1 MFVCNREVYGF
12 LPVPLRSHSTLRD
25 EAESFLH
32 VQLEIMG
39 EQRGP
44 GLTPS
49 ASVPGSSGLSQLG
62 SGHGPPWL
70 LGGSGRSWASR
81 VSPSFPPRSEAPAG
95 GAVPTRLGP
104 PQGP

>member
-39 EQRGP
+39 EQ
-44 GLTPS
+44 
-49 ASVPGSSGLSQLG
+49 
-62 SGHGPPWL
+62 
-70 LGGSGRSWASR
+70 
-81 VSPSFPPRSEAPAG
+81 
-95 GAVPTRLGP
+95 
-104 PQGP
+104 